1 MPRSVTFAHYGETV
15 ASSRLRAIIP
25 QETLG
30 RLGVEKGKDVL
41 VYGKHFVTDAQL
53 AHFKRRVYD
62 ICDDHF
68 DTPELGAYYLRH
80 CNLADAVTC
89 NSEAMRGRIKQVTGR
104 DALVVGEPYE
114 SPSLPPSIGAKLLW
128 YGHASNFADLERIS
142 PRLKHPLL
150 ALSNHP
156 DSAGWSMEGQ
166 RQALMTDCIVIIPTG
181 KSLCKSENRMVEA
194 VRNGKYVCAEHLP
207 AYEKFEQFFSL
218 GDIPEHID
226 RALSNPKD
234 SLERVRAAQ
243 EFISDRYS
251 PETIAKQ
258 WLEVINAL

>member
-1 MPRSVTFAHYGETV
+1 MNVTFAHYGETV

-30 RLGVEKGKDVL
+30 EMGIKKGKDVL
-41 VYGKHFVTDAQL
+41 VYGKHFVTDEQL
-53 AHFKRRVYD
+53 TQFKRKIYD
-62 ICDDHF
+62 VCDDHF
-68 DTPELGAYYLRH
+68 ENPEIKDYYLKH
-80 CNLADAVTC
+80 CALADAVTC
-89 NSEAMRGRIKQVTGR
+89 NSEAMRDRIKQVTGR
-104 DALVVGEPYE
+104 DAFIVLEPYE
-114 SPSLPPSIGAKLLW
+114 SPRVWPSIGEKLLW
-128 YGHASNFADLERIS
+128 YGHSSNFKDLERIS

-156 DSAGWSMEGQ
+156 DSAGWSLEIQ
-166 RQALMTDCIVIIPTG
+166 RDALLTDCIVIIPTG

-194 VRNGKYVCAEHLP
+194 IRNGKYVCAEHLP
-207 AYEKFEQFFSL
+207 AYEKFSQFFDL

-234 SLERVRAAQ
+234 SLERVEAAQ

-258 WLEVINAL
+258 WIEVLHAT

>member
-1 MPRSVTFAHYGETV
+1 MKVTFAHFGETV

-30 RLGVEKGKDVL
+30 DMGIKKGKDVL
-41 VYGKHFVTDAQL
+41 VYGKHFVTDEQL
-53 AHFKRRVYD
+53 THFKRKIYD
-62 ICDDHF
+62 VCDDHF
-68 DTPELGAYYLRH
+68 ENPELKDYYLKH
-80 CNLADAVTC
+80 CALADAVTC
-89 NSEAMRGRIKQVTGR
+89 NSEAMRNRIKQVTGR
-104 DALVVGEPYE
+104 DAFIVLEPYE
-114 SPSLPPSIGAKLLW
+114 SPRVWPSIGEKLLW
-128 YGHASNFADLERIS
+128 YGHKSNFKDLERIS

-156 DSAGWSMEGQ
+156 DSAEWSLEIQ
-166 RQALMTDCIVIIPTG
+166 REALLTDCIVIIPTG
-181 KSLCKSENRMVEA
+181 KSICKSENRMVEA
-194 VRNGKYVCAEHLP
+194 IRNGKYVCAEHLP
-207 AYEKFEQFFSL
+207 AYEKFSQFFDL

-234 SLERVRAAQ
+234 SLERVEAAQ

-258 WLEVINAL
+258 WIEVFHAT